1 MKDIKDQTYVF
12 MLNFD
17 FILKQA
23 ASKKGLKRR
32 TSQKHLALFVLTELL
47 SHLRIQLIV
56 VPQIVSGETILI
68 WIWPYVLWPLLTV
81 HKSAETIQKQ
91 KLFAEIRYANLLE
104 QKCVMIYS
112 LKYEISDQSEILPS
126 QNFVKF
132 FILTPCWSLVFWNIH
147 KNWKKNSVRTE
158 KIFS

>member
-1 MKDIKDQTYVF
+1 MGFGCGGSSWRLKDIKDQTYVF

-47 SHLRIQLIV
+47 SHLKIQLIV

-132 FILTPCWSLVFWNIH
+132 FILTHCWSPLVFWNIH
-147 KNWKKNSVRTE
+147 
-158 KIFS
+158 

>member
-1 MKDIKDQTYVF
+1 MMDGMGFGCGGSSWRLKDIKDQTYVF

-56 VPQIVSGETILI
+56 VPQIVSG
-68 WIWPYVLWPLLTV
+68 
-81 HKSAETIQKQ
+81 
-91 KLFAEIRYANLLE
+91 KLFLFEFGLMYCDL
-104 QKCVMIYS
+104 
-112 LKYEISDQSEILPS
+112 
-126 QNFVKF
+126 
-132 FILTPCWSLVFWNIH
+132 W
-147 KNWKKNSVRTE
+147 
-158 KIFS
+158 